1 MLTVSDPRY
10 SATYGNPYLRSP
22 PKHAG
27 QAGPVSYT
35 AGYSAY
41 STFSPS
47 DSPAFNPV
55 SYIASP
61 ASTAT
66 VHSLVSNTR
75 SSVEPPPPPPPHY
88 PSHLNGH
95 GPPPGG
101 SVMGIGLSNGSPG
114 ASHHR
119 HPVSNDLYAVVTK
132 PPLHQGP
139 GVSVFRSSGM
149 GEGPVMS
156 GSPVPSFSSM
166 KDTSPVTTCHYIMD
180 NTGPGSHTGTHV

>member
-1 MLTVSDPRY
+1 
-10 SATYGNPYLRSP
+10 
-22 PKHAG
+22 
-27 QAGPVSYT
+27 
-35 AGYSAY
+35 
-41 STFSPS
+41 
-47 DSPAFNPV
+47 
-55 SYIASP
+55 
-61 ASTAT
+61 
-66 VHSLVSNTR
+66 
-75 SSVEPPPPPPPHY
+75 
-88 PSHLNGH
+88 
-95 GPPPGG
+95 
-101 SVMGIGLSNGSPG
+101 MGIGLSNGSPG